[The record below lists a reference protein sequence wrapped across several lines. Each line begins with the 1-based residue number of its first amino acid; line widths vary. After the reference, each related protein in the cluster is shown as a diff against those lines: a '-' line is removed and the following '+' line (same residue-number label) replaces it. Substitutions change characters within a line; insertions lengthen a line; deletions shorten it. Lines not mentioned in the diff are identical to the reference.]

1 MAHHCGHRGEDE
13 GEDGGHHPSA
23 RRRAAVDRSPPPL
36 GASASQTHAVDRPL
50 AVVGCETG
58 ARFRSLP
65 LDHLG
70 EQRAQRLDV
79 ARRRRAAELR
89 RDARDGYSELFAGD
103 VLTTRSHLRRD
114 ARDGY
119 SELFAGDV
127 LTTRSHLR
135 RDVRDARARA
145 GARRR
150 AARAQVVGERGVA
163 VANRVVERREAP
175 PVDGVDGRA
184 RLVVARRTPCGGRAV
199 SAQARFVPPR
209 GRRSSPPPPFSRL
222 RASARAIAQQP
233 VAPLA
238 RRRVAT
244 GRGAHTA
251 SRRGDDDDGSKRRRG
266 SRGATDHAAARRR
279 AAGPSRGSLSVCVI
293 SLVADDDVA
302 TAGRGA
308 RAPRRSGTRQ
318 RARAPRTRR
327 GGARCAGRS
336 RRR

>member
-70 EQRAQRLDV
+70 EQRTQRLDV
-79 ARRRRAAELR
+79 ARRRRAAE
-89 RDARDGYSELFAGD
+89 
-103 VLTTRSHLRRD
+103 LRRD

-150 AARAQVVGERGVA
+150 AARAQIVGERGVA